1 MVQKGKLGHVSCQ
14 QIELWHILQFQLLSL
29 LKSIIENASK
39 SSMKSSFLLFKIFT
53 FEKQAPICTLGVGGK
68 PLEMG
73 CCCCC
78 CFKGSP
84 LRLPEF
90 SMPVGDDL
98 RADLSRRRGG
108 ALGEVLDPSSEKET
122 QEIIFPVYYPI
133 LVSVSRCLKIIENV
147 SSNIASEASYTFW
160 LDQKS

>member
-1 MVQKGKLGHVSCQ
+1 
-14 QIELWHILQFQLLSL
+14 
-29 LKSIIENASK
+29 
-39 SSMKSSFLLFKIFT
+39 MKSSFLLLSRVFDEIFT

-73 CCCCC
+73 CCC

-133 LVSVSRCLKIIENV
+133 LVSVSRCLEIIENV
-147 SSNIASEASYTFW
+147 SSNIASKASYTF
-160 LDQKS
+160 

>member
-1 MVQKGKLGHVSCQ
+1 
-14 QIELWHILQFQLLSL
+14 
-29 LKSIIENASK
+29 
-39 SSMKSSFLLFKIFT
+39 MKSSFLLLSSRVFDEIFT

-73 CCCCC
+73 CCCC
-78 CFKGSP
+78 FKGSP

-98 RADLSRRRGG
+98 LADLSRRRGG

-122 QEIIFPVYYPI
+122 QEIILLPDFPPHLQGVLKKSQKTENSSFRTPFNLTVFLHKKFRI
-133 LVSVSRCLKIIENV
+133 LR
-147 SSNIASEASYTFW
+147 Y
-160 LDQKS
+160 

>member
-1 MVQKGKLGHVSCQ
+1 
-14 QIELWHILQFQLLSL
+14 
-29 LKSIIENASK
+29 
-39 SSMKSSFLLFKIFT
+39 MKSSFLLLSRVFDEIFT

-73 CCCCC
+73 CCCC
-78 CFKGSP
+78 FKGSP

-98 RADLSRRRGG
+98 LADLSRRRGG

-122 QEIIFPVYYPI
+122 QEIILLPDFSLIYRVSQQVLDRDLEKNLKKSQKTENLFTFELQNSLQFDDFFCTKNFEFCEFDIFI
-133 LVSVSRCLKIIENV
+133 L
-147 SSNIASEASYTFW
+147 
-160 LDQKS
+160 

>member
-1 MVQKGKLGHVSCQ
+1 MTYLAIAV
-14 QIELWHILQFQLLSL
+14 LLSL

-73 CCCCC
+73 CCC

-133 LVSVSRCLKIIENV
+133 LVSVSRCLEIIENV
-147 SSNIASEASYTFW
+147 SSNIASKASYTF
-160 LDQKS
+160 

>member
-1 MVQKGKLGHVSCQ
+1 MHHLLYLRDLYLFTKSIHERLKKALKWCRTETRSCLMSTNW
-14 QIELWHILQFQLLSL
+14 IMLWHILQFQLLSL

-73 CCCCC
+73 CCCC
-78 CFKGSP
+78 FKGSP

-98 RADLSRRRGG
+98 LADLSRRRGG
-108 ALGEVLDPSSEKET
+108 ALGEVLDPSSAEKET
-122 QEIIFPVYYPI
+122 QVYNST
-133 LVSVSRCLKIIENV
+133 LL
-147 SSNIASEASYTFW
+147 
-160 LDQKS
+160 

>member
-1 MVQKGKLGHVSCQ
+1 
-14 QIELWHILQFQLLSL
+14 
-29 LKSIIENASK
+29 
-39 SSMKSSFLLFKIFT
+39 MKSSFLLLSRVFDEIFT

-73 CCCCC
+73 CCCC
-78 CFKGSP
+78 FKGSP

-98 RADLSRRRGG
+98 LADLSRRRGG

-122 QEIIFPVYYPI
+122 QEIILLPDFPPHLQGVPTSHKRQKI
-133 LVSVSRCLKIIENV
+133 CLHSSFRTPFNLTIFFAQKI
-147 SSNIASEASYTFW
+147 SNFANLTFSFYKF
-160 LDQKS
+160 LAKSC

>member
-1 MVQKGKLGHVSCQ
+1 
-14 QIELWHILQFQLLSL
+14 
-29 LKSIIENASK
+29 
-39 SSMKSSFLLFKIFT
+39 MKSSFLLLSRVFDEIFT

-73 CCCCC
+73 CCC

-122 QEIIFPVYYPI
+122 QEIILLPDFPPHLQGVPTSFGKGCSKKSQKVTKDRKFKLQHSLQFDDFFCTKNFEFRI
-133 LVSVSRCLKIIENV
+133 LRI
-147 SSNIASEASYTFW
+147 
-160 LDQKS
+160 